1 MQQGDNSAKEKTEDN
16 GMKRLFEI
24 AMRKKGLMFGAIIL
38 AIISALAS
46 FVPYLSIY
54 NVIREIVNVYP
65 DMNQLNTS
73 AVLNQG
79 VYALLGV
86 LANVGLYFLSLVLS
100 HLAAYGTIC
109 DLKKDFMSHLA
120 MVPLGFH
127 IMTGSG
133 RLRKIIDTNINGLE
147 GFIAHDLP
155 NTISAMVAPIVMLVM
170 VFAIDWR
177 LGLMTLI
184 GIIVAF
190 TLQGVFSGGD
200 KTKKL
205 IDDYQNALED
215 MSGASV
221 EYVRGISV
229 VKAFGQTS
237 NSFKSL
243 SDSIDR
249 YMNAVIPYSLSQE
262 NMSASLQTA
271 LNSIYLF
278 ILPMG
283 IYIGSHTNDYK
294 LFVSKLIFFLIFV
307 PAVSMILMKML
318 YVLVNAQQSALL
330 IGRMDEVLG
339 EKTLV
344 EADSDR
350 KPNSYD
356 VAFSNVSFSYEE
368 NQDALDNVS
377 FTANAGEVTAI
388 VGPSGGGKSTIA
400 NLIPRFYD
408 VKDGSIKIGG
418 VDIRDISTK
427 NLLDTVAFVFQDN
440 FLFKMSILDNIRL
453 GRPDASRE
461 EVIEAAKAAQ
471 CDEFVQKLPKGY
483 DTVFGKDGAHFSGG
497 EIQRVAIARAIL
509 QNAPILVLDE
519 ATAFADPENE
529 YLIQTALQSLMKDKT
544 VIMIAHRLSTVVNA
558 SQIIVVK
565 DGRIVERGNHM
576 EMVNKNGEYK
586 KLWDYYTQSLEW
598 KLDNDM
604 HPKKEKAYA

>member
-1 MQQGDNSAKEKTEDN
+1 MQQENNSAKEKNKDD
-16 GMKRLFEI
+16 GMKKLFEI

-46 FVPYLSIY
+46 FVPYLAIY
-54 NVIREIVNVYP
+54 KVIKEIVYVYP
-65 DMNQLNTS
+65 DMSKLDTT

-79 VYALLGV
+79 MYALLGV
-86 LANVGLYFLSLVLS
+86 LANVGLYFFSLLLS

-109 DLKKDFMSHLA
+109 DLKKDFMNHLA
-120 MVPLGFH
+120 KVPLGFH

-155 NTISAMVAPIVMLVM
+155 NTISAMVAPVAMLVM
-170 VFAIDWR
+170 VFAIEWR
-177 LGLMTLI
+177 MGLMTFI
-184 GIIVAF
+184 GIIFAF

-205 IDDYQNALED
+205 IDEYQNALED

-243 SDSIDR
+243 SDSIKK
-249 YMNAVIPYSLSQE
+249 YMDAVIPYSLSQE

-294 LFVSKLIFFLIFV
+294 LFVSKFIFFLIFV

-318 YVLVNAQQSALL
+318 YVLVNAQQSARL
-330 IGRMDEVLG
+330 IGRMDEVLN

-344 EADSDR
+344 EADDAK
-350 KPNSYD
+350 KPDSYD
-356 VAFSNVSFSYEE
+356 VSFTNVSFAYEE
-368 NQDALDNVS
+368 NQEALTDVT
-377 FTANAGEVTAI
+377 FTAEAGKVTAI

-400 NLIPRFYD
+400 NLIPRFYEI
-408 VKDGSIKIGG
+408 KDGSIKIGG
-418 VDIRDISTK
+418 IDIRDISTK
-427 NLLDTVAFVFQDN
+427 DLMDTVAFVFQDN
-440 FLFKMSILDNIRL
+440 FLFKMSILDNIRM

-461 EVIEAAKAAQ
+461 EVIAAAKAAQ

-497 EIQRVAIARAIL
+497 EIQRIAIARAIL

-529 YLIQTALQSLMKDKT
+529 YLIKNALNSLMKDKT

-565 DGRIVERGNHM
+565 DGHIVEKGSHND
-576 EMVNKNGEYK
+576 MVNRNGEYK
-586 KLWDYYTQSLEW
+586 KLWDYYSQSLEW
-598 KLDNDM
+598 KLDNDISI
-604 HPKKEKAYA
+604 KKEKTYA